1 MPLERYLKSAF
12 IEQITTLKPS
22 GIKRFLQHMSTDQ
35 SLTWDKNLCEF
46 FKEVGLIETSECLR
60 SELVILS
67 RSHLEK
73 LPDELEKLV
82 TRLIECLER
91 HVQAKEDII
100 EKPEKEHKDLLI
112 RKRKHSETNEEEEQ
126 ERIKR
131 MESEQ
136 VQIRATAK
144 EVDQRVNTFIQGKR
158 NELDESN
165 RTEFL
170 NRINPSAEDVTCAR
184 TDAREINRNIQMK
197 FDIVNNEDGP
207 LARSTITVGNK
218 HTENHTATAA
228 DPIERINNME
238 QHLNI
243 RLDHNAKPPFS
254 IFERVKI
261 LENTLMEI
269 EREHPRWAAVHFN
282 QPNRT
287 FPPPPP
293 ITYITRPPSED
304 GYTSTKINTAPP
316 QPRMLKATGRANSSL
331 TRAVVEQLS
340 RQQQLSDAMSDSHL

>member
-1 MPLERYLKSAF
+1 
-12 IEQITTLKPS
+12 
-22 GIKRFLQHMSTDQ
+22 
-35 SLTWDKNLCEF
+35 
-46 FKEVGLIETSECLR
+46 
-60 SELVILS
+60 
-67 RSHLEK
+67 
-73 LPDELEKLV
+73 
-82 TRLIECLER
+82 
-91 HVQAKEDII
+91 
-100 EKPEKEHKDLLI
+100 
-112 RKRKHSETNEEEEQ
+112 
-126 ERIKR
+126 
-131 MESEQ
+131 
-136 VQIRATAK
+136 
-144 EVDQRVNTFIQGKR
+144 
-158 NELDESN
+158 
-165 RTEFL
+165 
-170 NRINPSAEDVTCAR
+170 
-184 TDAREINRNIQMK
+184 
-197 FDIVNNEDGP
+197 
-207 LARSTITVGNK
+207 
-218 HTENHTATAA
+218 
-228 DPIERINNME
+228 ME

-331 TRAVVEQLS
+331 TRAVVEQLN